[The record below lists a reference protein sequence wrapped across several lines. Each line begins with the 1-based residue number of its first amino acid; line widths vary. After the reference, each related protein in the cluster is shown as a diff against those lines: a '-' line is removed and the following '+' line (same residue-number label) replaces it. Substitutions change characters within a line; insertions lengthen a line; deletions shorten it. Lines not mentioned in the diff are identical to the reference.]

1 MQRNQESLLEAYGL
15 TPKGPVATT
24 DLANFD
30 MEDKRDALSDHDHYT
45 TAVKRKNF
53 ITLFLEEYMVDKF
66 VAGHLYG
73 AGGVAINGDMS
84 VDDLSNLED
93 SLMNLSTSFARNTKR
108 TQKI

>member
-1 MQRNQESLLEAYGL
+1 MQ
-15 TPKGPVATT
+15 
-24 DLANFD
+24 NFD
-30 MEDKRDALSDHDHYT
+30 VEDKRDALSDHDHYT
-45 TAVKRKNF
+45 TAVKRNNF

-66 VAGHLYG
+66 VAAHLYG
-73 AGGVAINGDMS
+73 AGGKVYNADMS